1 MYGNNY
7 GYYNPSRNIGVPT
20 QPMNNQ
26 IIQQPI
32 QNYQQPIQQ
41 PIMSSG
47 LQNGLQGKIVDN
59 IDVVKATDILLDGST
74 SYFPLT
80 DGSAIVTKKLGMN
93 GTSEIVVYK
102 PVIEDKK
109 EEKEQSNYI
118 TIDDFDKKISKLDN
132 SELLDTLSCNIES
145 LTKEVRELKDLRK
158 VKEK

>member
-7 GYYNPSRNIGVPT
+7 GYYNPTRNIGVPQ

-26 IIQQPI
+26 FIQQPM
-32 QNYQQPIQQ
+32 QYQQPVMQQ
-41 PIMSSG
+41 LPQSS
-47 LQNGLQGKIVDN
+47 LQGKIVDN
-59 IDVVKATDILLDGST
+59 VDVVKATDIPLDGST

-109 EEKEQSNYI
+109 EEKEQPKYI
-118 TIDDFDKKISKLDN
+118 TIDDFDKKINKLDN
-132 SELLDTLSCNIES
+132 SELLNALLDDINS
-145 LTKEVRELKDLRK
+145 LTKEVKELKEI
-158 VKEK
+158 KEIRRAKER